1 MTRRKKSIPFLK
13 RYRLRFARKRPPAA
27 MWEALLVIL
36 FGAVMIY
43 AYSFAKK
50 ITYGSEAEVSG
61 PATSIRVQI
70 LNGCGLPGAASDAS
84 EFLRRNSDHSFYY
97 DVIDQGNFATFDVS
111 ETLVLDRGETTD
123 RARSVAAVLGVSNER
138 VLRQPLPDNV
148 LDIDVTIVLGRDFDQ
163 LNLERPGRP

>member
-1 MTRRKKSIPFLK
+1 MTKRKSAVPLLK

-50 ITYGSEAEVSG
+50 ITYGSEAEIDG

-70 LNGCGLPGAASDAS
+70 LNGCGVAGAAGKVA
-84 EFLRRNSDHSFYY
+84 EALRKSSDHSYHF
-97 DVIDQGNFATFDVS
+97 DVVDQGNFATFDVS
-111 ETLVLDRGETTD
+111 ETLVLDRGESTD
-123 RARSVAAVLGVSNER
+123 AARAVGSVLGVSSER
-138 VLRQPLPDNV
+138 VLRQPLQNNV
-148 LDIDVTIVLGRDFDQ
+148 LDIGVTVVLGRDFEQ
-163 LNLERPGRP
+163 LNLEEAGRP